1 MNKKQKRQGDKLKQ
15 AGKVRIIGGNWRGR
29 KIPVPD
35 AQGLR
40 PTPDRVRETLF
51 NWLQPFLHGAKCLD
65 LFAGSG
71 ALGIEAVSR
80 GAASS
85 LLIEQDRETAETL
98 RESLRMLDADKIAV
112 HQADALQWIKTTNQ
126 VFDIIF
132 LDPPFGK
139 NMIEQCLSLLAESEC
154 VVEQTLIY
162 VESESIWQAEKNVE
176 VIKQAK
182 AGQVHYMLLKTLA
195 D

>member
-1 MNKKQKRQGDKLKQ
+1 VD
-15 AGKVRIIGGNWRGR
+15 
-29 KIPVPD
+29 D
-35 AQGLR
+35 TQGLR
-40 PTPDRVRETLF
+40 PTPDRIRETLF
-51 NWLQPFLHGAKCLD
+51 NWLQATIHGAHCLD
-65 LFAGSG
+65 MFAGSG

-85 LLIEQDRETAETL
+85 VLIEQDRETTETL
-98 RESLRMLDADKIAV
+98 RESIKMLDTDKIIV
-112 HQADALQWIKTTNQ
+112 HQADALQWIKAADQ

-139 NMIEQCLSLLAESEC
+139 NMIEKSLSLLAESEC
-154 VVEQTLIY
+154 VSEQTLIY
-162 VESESIWQAEKNVE
+162 VESESAWQAEKNVE

-182 AGQVHYMLLKTLA
+182 AGQVHYMLLKTAA

>member
-1 MNKKQKRQGDKLKQ
+1 M
-15 AGKVRIIGGNWRGR
+15 
-29 KIPVPD
+29 
-35 AQGLR
+35 
-40 PTPDRVRETLF
+40 F
-51 NWLQPFLHGAKCLD
+51 NWLQATIHGAHCLD
-65 LFAGSG
+65 MFAGSG

-85 LLIEQDRETAETL
+85 VLIEQDRETTETL
-98 RESLRMLDADKIAV
+98 RESIKMLDTDKIIV
-112 HQADALQWIKTTNQ
+112 HQADALQWIKAADQ

-139 NMIEQCLSLLAESEC
+139 NMIEKSLSLLAESEC
-154 VVEQTLIY
+154 VSEQTLIY
-162 VESESIWQAEKNVE
+162 VESESAWQAEKNVE

-182 AGQVHYMLLKTLA
+182 AGQVHYMLLKTAA

>member
-1 MNKKQKRQGDKLKQ
+1 MDM
-15 AGKVRIIGGNWRGR
+15 
-29 KIPVPD
+29 
-35 AQGLR
+35 
-40 PTPDRVRETLF
+40 
-51 NWLQPFLHGAKCLD
+51 
-65 LFAGSG
+65 FAGSG

-85 LLIEQDRETAETL
+85 VLIEQDRKTADTL
-98 RESLRMLDADKIAV
+98 RESIKILNTDAIVV
-112 HQADALQWIKTTNQ
+112 HQADALQWIKTADQ

-139 NMIEQCLSLLAESEC
+139 NMIEQSMSVLAASGC
-154 VVEQTLIY
+154 VGEQTRIY
-162 VESESIWQAEKNVE
+162 VESESAWQTEKNVE

-182 AGQVHYMLLKTLA
+182 AGQVHYSLLKTVA

>member
-1 MNKKQKRQGDKLKQ
+1 VDDTQ
-15 AGKVRIIGGNWRGR
+15 W
-29 KIPVPD
+29 
-35 AQGLR
+35 LR
-40 PTPDRVRETLF
+40 PTPDRIRETLF
-51 NWLQPFLHGAKCLD
+51 NWLQATIHGAHCLD
-65 LFAGSG
+65 MFAGSG

-85 LLIEQDRETAETL
+85 VLIEQDRETTETL
-98 RESLRMLDADKIAV
+98 RESIKMLDTDKIIV
-112 HQADALQWIKTTNQ
+112 HQADALQWIKAADQ

-139 NMIEQCLSLLAESEC
+139 NMIEKSLSLLAESEC
-154 VVEQTLIY
+154 VSEQTLIY
-162 VESESIWQAEKNVE
+162 VESESAWQAEKNVE

-182 AGQVHYMLLKTLA
+182 AGQVHYMLLKTAA

>member
-1 MNKKQKRQGDKLKQ
+1 MD
-15 AGKVRIIGGNWRGR
+15 
-29 KIPVPD
+29 D
-35 AQGLR
+35 TQGLR
-40 PTPDRVRETLF
+40 PTPDRIRETLF
-51 NWLQPFLHGAKCLD
+51 NWLQATIHGAHCLD
-65 LFAGSG
+65 MFAGSG

-85 LLIEQDRETAETL
+85 VLIEQDRETTETL
-98 RESLRMLDADKIAV
+98 RESLKMLDTDKIIV
-112 HQADALQWIKTTNQ
+112 HQADALQWIKAADQ

-139 NMIEQCLSLLAESEC
+139 NMIEQSLSLLAESEC
-154 VVEQTLIY
+154 VSEQTLIY
-162 VESESIWQAEKNVE
+162 VESESAWQAEKNVE

-182 AGQVHYMLLKTLA
+182 AGQVHYMLLKTAA

>member
-1 MNKKQKRQGDKLKQ
+1 
-15 AGKVRIIGGNWRGR
+15 
-29 KIPVPD
+29 VPD
-35 AQGLR
+35 AQDLR

-51 NWLQPFLHGAKCLD
+51 NWLQPYLHGAKCLD

-80 GAASS
+80 GATSS
-85 LLIEQDRETAETL
+85 ILIEQDRETAETL
-98 RESLRMLDADKIAV
+98 RETLRMLDADKIIV
-112 HQADALQWIKTTNQ
+112 HQVDALQWIKTAEQ

-139 NMIEQCLSLLAESEC
+139 NMIEQSLSLLAESNC
-154 VVEQTLIY
+154 LSKQTLIY
-162 VESESIWQAEKNVE
+162 VESESVWQPEKNVE

-182 AGQVHYMLLKTLA
+182 AGQVHYMLLKTVA

>member
-1 MNKKQKRQGDKLKQ
+1 
-15 AGKVRIIGGNWRGR
+15 
-29 KIPVPD
+29 
-35 AQGLR
+35 
-40 PTPDRVRETLF
+40 LF
-51 NWLQPFLHGAKCLD
+51 NWLQPTIHGADCLD

-85 LLIEQDRETAETL
+85 VLIEQDRKTTETL
-98 RESLRMLDADKIAV
+98 RESLKILGADEIV
-112 HQADALQWIKTTNQ
+112 VYQADALQWLKTADQ
-126 VFDIIF
+126 AFDIIF

-139 NMIEQCLSLLAESEC
+139 NMIDQSMALLSKSEC
-154 VVEQTLIY
+154 VGEQTLIY
-162 VESESIWQAEKNVE
+162 VESENTWQAKNNVE

-182 AGQVHYMLLKTLA
+182 AGQVHYTLLKTVT

>member
-1 MNKKQKRQGDKLKQ
+1 M
-15 AGKVRIIGGNWRGR
+15 
-29 KIPVPD
+29 
-35 AQGLR
+35 
-40 PTPDRVRETLF
+40 F
-51 NWLQPFLHGAKCLD
+51 NWLQPTIHGADCLD

-85 LLIEQDRETAETL
+85 VLIEQDRKTTETL
-98 RESLRMLDADKIAV
+98 RESLKILGADEIV
-112 HQADALQWIKTTNQ
+112 VYQADALQWLKTADQ
-126 VFDIIF
+126 AFDIIF

-139 NMIEQCLSLLAESEC
+139 NMIDQSMALLSKSEC
-154 VVEQTLIY
+154 VGEQTLIY
-162 VESESIWQAEKNVE
+162 VESENTWQAKNNVE

-182 AGQVHYMLLKTLA
+182 AGQVHYTLLKTVT

>member
-1 MNKKQKRQGDKLKQ
+1 M
-15 AGKVRIIGGNWRGR
+15 
-29 KIPVPD
+29 PD

-98 RESLRMLDADKIAV
+98 RESLRILDADKIVV
-112 HQADALQWIKTTNQ
+112 HQADALQWIKTANQ

>member
-1 MNKKQKRQGDKLKQ
+1 M
-15 AGKVRIIGGNWRGR
+15 
-29 KIPVPD
+29 
-35 AQGLR
+35 
-40 PTPDRVRETLF
+40 
-51 NWLQPFLHGAKCLD
+51 
-65 LFAGSG
+65 FAGSG

-85 LLIEQDRETAETL
+85 VLIEQDRKTAETL
-98 RESLRMLDADKIAV
+98 RELIKILNTDAIVV
-112 HQADALQWIKTTNQ
+112 HQADALQWIKAADQ

-139 NMIEQCLSLLAESEC
+139 NMIEQSMSVLAETGC
-154 VVEQTLIY
+154 VGEQTLIY
-162 VESESIWQAEKNVE
+162 VESERAWKTEKNVE

-182 AGQVHYMLLKTLA
+182 AGQVHYSLLKTVA

>member
-1 MNKKQKRQGDKLKQ
+1 M
-15 AGKVRIIGGNWRGR
+15 
-29 KIPVPD
+29 PD

-40 PTPDRVRETLF
+40 PTPDRIRETLF
-51 NWLQPFLHGAKCLD
+51 NWLQATIHGANCLD
-65 LFAGSG
+65 MFAGSG

-85 LLIEQDRETAETL
+85 VLIEKDRKTAETL
-98 RESLRMLDADKIAV
+98 RESVKMLDADEIV
-112 HQADALQWIKTTNQ
+112 VQQADVLQWIKTADQ

-139 NMIEQCLSLLAESEC
+139 NMIEQSMSVLAESEC
-154 VVEQTLIY
+154 VGKQTLIY
-162 VESESIWQAEKNVE
+162 VESESAWQPEKNVE
-176 VIKQAK
+176 VIKQAN
-182 AGQVHYMLLKTLA
+182 AGQVHYMLLKTVA

>member
-1 MNKKQKRQGDKLKQ
+1 VD
-15 AGKVRIIGGNWRGR
+15 
-29 KIPVPD
+29 D
-35 AQGLR
+35 TQGLR
-40 PTPDRVRETLF
+40 PTPDRIRETLF
-51 NWLQPFLHGAKCLD
+51 NWLQATIHGAHCLD
-65 LFAGSG
+65 MFAGSG

-85 LLIEQDRETAETL
+85 VLIEQDRETTETL
-98 RESLRMLDADKIAV
+98 RESLKMLDTDKIIV
-112 HQADALQWIKTTNQ
+112 HQADALQWIKAADQ

-139 NMIEQCLSLLAESEC
+139 NMIEKSLSLLAESEC
-154 VVEQTLIY
+154 VSEQTLIY
-162 VESESIWQAEKNVE
+162 VESESAWQAEKNVE

-182 AGQVHYMLLKTLA
+182 AGQVHYMLLKTAA

>member
-1 MNKKQKRQGDKLKQ
+1 VADT
-15 AGKVRIIGGNWRGR
+15 
-29 KIPVPD
+29 
-35 AQGLR
+35 QGLR

-51 NWLQPFLHGAKCLD
+51 NWLQATIHGANCLD

-85 LLIEQDRETAETL
+85 VLIEQDRKTAETL
-98 RESLRMLDADKIAV
+98 RESIEMLDADEIVV
-112 HQADALQWIKTTNQ
+112 HQADALQWIKAADQ

-139 NMIEQCLSLLAESEC
+139 NMIEQSLSLLTDSKC
-154 VVEQTLIY
+154 VGEQTLIY
-162 VESESIWQAEKNVE
+162 VESESVWQAENNVE

-182 AGQVHYMLLKTLA
+182 AGQVHYMLLKTVA
-195 D
+195 E

>member
-1 MNKKQKRQGDKLKQ
+1 MD
-15 AGKVRIIGGNWRGR
+15 
-29 KIPVPD
+29 D
-35 AQGLR
+35 TQGLR
-40 PTPDRVRETLF
+40 PTPDRIRETLF
-51 NWLQPFLHGAKCLD
+51 NWLQATIQGAHCLD
-65 LFAGSG
+65 MFAGSG

-85 LLIEQDRETAETL
+85 VLIEQDRETTETL
-98 RESLRMLDADKIAV
+98 RESLKMLDTDKIIV
-112 HQADALQWIKTTNQ
+112 HQADVLQWIKAADQ

-139 NMIEQCLSLLAESEC
+139 NMIEQSLSLLAESEC
-154 VVEQTLIY
+154 VSEQTLIY
-162 VESESIWQAEKNVE
+162 VESESAWQAEKNVE

-182 AGQVHYMLLKTLA
+182 AGQVHYMLLKTAA

>member
-1 MNKKQKRQGDKLKQ
+1 MNKKQKRQEFELKQ
-15 AGKVRIIGGNWRGR
+15 ASKVRIIGGNWRGR

-139 NMIEQCLSLLAESEC
+139 NMIEQCLSLLAKSEC
-154 VVEQTLIY
+154 VAEQTLIY
-162 VESESIWQAEKNVE
+162 VESERIWQAEKNVE